1 MKLEKGKWYVC
12 IHDWSDDGWTKF
24 YEGTIIQCD
33 KDDIMVDCY
42 DIRHLFVE
50 DDMPERIFREA
61 TDLERNIVSATEV
74 NIDELMEDIEPFS
87 PNDTL
92 VDIYRRGAKAMLRHI
107 KAQLSI
113 KGLEE

>member
-12 IHDWSDDGWTKF
+12 IRNWGDDGWTKF
-24 YEGTIIQCD
+24 YEGMLVQCC
-33 KDDIMVDCY
+33 KDDEMTDVY

-74 NIDELMEDIEPFS
+74 NIDEFMEDIEPFS

-92 VDIYRRGAKAMLRHI
+92 VDIYRRGANAMLRHI

-113 KGLEE
+113 RGLEE